1 VLAII
6 RKRIFLN
13 IRPGGQGELAELDA
27 KVVEVA
33 VG

>member
-1 VLAII
+1 VLAIF

-13 IRPGGQGELAELDA
+13 IRPGGQGELAKFEA
-27 KVVEVA
+27 KVFEVA